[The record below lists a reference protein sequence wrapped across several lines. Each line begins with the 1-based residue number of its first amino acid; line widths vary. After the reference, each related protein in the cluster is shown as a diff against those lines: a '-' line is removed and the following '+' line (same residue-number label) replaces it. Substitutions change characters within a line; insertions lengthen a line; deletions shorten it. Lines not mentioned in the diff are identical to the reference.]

1 MFHVKQIMN
10 IISPS
15 KKRGAISR
23 KFSFTL
29 GKITRAGH
37 KHSAS
42 LSPLCR
48 VCSTGALGGFVAAR
62 LILAFLALAALAA
75 PAAAHPHVWVVA
87 HAQIL
92 FAPDGKITA
101 IRHVWTFDEMYS
113 AFATQ
118 GLGKDGKPPTK
129 AELAPLAKTNVE
141 SLAEFQYFT
150 AAKTG
155 PKFYEFGEP
164 KDYELTADDKKLV
177 TLSFTL
183 PLKTPVS
190 AQKPFT
196 LMVYDPTYFVDFAL
210 AKDNAL
216 TLKDAPPGCSVT
228 TMRPEPLTASDTGKL
243 NESFFSGLS
252 PGSDF
257 GIKLAPRSIVACP

>member
-1 MFHVKQIMN
+1 MTARFL
-10 IISPS
+10 
-15 KKRGAISR
+15 G
-23 KFSFTL
+23 TL
-29 GKITRAGH
+29 LVLAG
-37 KHSAS
+37 
-42 LSPLCR
+42 
-48 VCSTGALGGFVAAR
+48 LGLFPWP
-62 LILAFLALAALAA
+62 AF
-75 PAAAHPHVWVVA
+75 AHPHVWVIA

-92 FAPDGKITA
+92 FAPDGKIVA

-164 KDYELTADDKKLV
+164 KDYDLEADDKKLV

-216 TLKDAPPGCSVT
+216 TLKDAPAGCSVT
-228 TMRPEPLTASDTGKL
+228 TLRPEPLNASDNAKKD
-243 NESFFSGLS
+243 ESFFSGLS
-252 PGSDF
+252 PGADF

>member
-1 MFHVKQIMN
+1 MTARFLWALLVLV
-10 IISPS
+10 
-15 KKRGAISR
+15 G
-23 KFSFTL
+23 L
-29 GKITRAGH
+29 G
-37 KHSAS
+37 
-42 LSPLCR
+42 
-48 VCSTGALGGFVAAR
+48 
-62 LILAFLALAALAA
+62 A
-75 PAAAHPHVWVVA
+75 PAKAHPHVWVVA
-87 HAQIL
+87 HEQIL
-92 FAPDGKITA
+92 FAADGKIVA

-118 GLGKDGKPPTK
+118 GLGNDGKPPTK
-129 AELAPLAKTNVE
+129 AELAPLAKNNVE

-155 PKFYEFGEP
+155 SKFYEFGEP
-164 KDYELTADDKKLV
+164 KDYELEADAKKLV

-196 LMVYDPTYFVDFAL
+196 LMVYDPTYFVSFELAQNDPVAL
-210 AKDNAL
+210 KNP
-216 TLKDAPPGCSVT
+216 PPGCSVT
-228 TMRPEPLTASDTGKL
+228 TLRPEPLNTSDTGKL

-252 PGSDF
+252 PGTDF

>member
-1 MFHVKQIMN
+1 MTARFLW
-10 IISPS
+10 
-15 KKRGAISR
+15 
-23 KFSFTL
+23 TL
-29 GKITRAGH
+29 LVLAG
-37 KHSAS
+37 
-42 LSPLCR
+42 LTTP
-48 VCSTGALGGFVAAR
+48 
-62 LILAFLALAALAA
+62 AF
-75 PAAAHPHVWVVA
+75 AHPHVWVIA

-92 FAPDGKITA
+92 FAPDGKIVA

-118 GLGKDGKPPTK
+118 GLGKDGQPPTK

-164 KDYELTADDKKLV
+164 KDYDLEADDKKLV

-216 TLKDAPPGCSVT
+216 TLKDAPAGCSVT
-228 TMRPEPLTASDTGKL
+228 TLRPEPLNASDNAKRD
-243 NESFFSGLS
+243 ESFFSGLS
-252 PGSDF
+252 PGADF